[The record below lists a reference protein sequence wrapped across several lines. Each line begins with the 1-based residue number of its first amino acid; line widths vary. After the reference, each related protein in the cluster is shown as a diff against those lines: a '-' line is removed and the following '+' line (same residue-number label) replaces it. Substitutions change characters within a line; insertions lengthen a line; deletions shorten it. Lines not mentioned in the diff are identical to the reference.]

1 MTGTHGIL
9 NTMEIAFGIL
19 GLVTLS
25 FAVWV
30 VLLTKKRTE
39 SQHEAEALA
48 VERDASVQESQRLTE
63 LLNASSEELKSSQAR
78 NEESLGRVQELSVE
92 LSKLNERLANA
103 EQRNQ
108 DLINDEQRLREAFDS
123 IGVKSLR
130 ANQEALSKFLS
141 ERLKDADSI
150 SQAELDKR
158 KQAIEAMVKPI
169 SETLGKTREQL
180 TQLDERVKASSVS
193 NESLKEE
200 TARLTRALSRPEIR
214 GRYGEIQLRRV
225 AELAGMTDYCD
236 FNEQFSERDGDGNL
250 LRPDMVVTLPNDR
263 VIVVDAKAN
272 INAYIEA
279 VNAADDDEREMHMQR
294 FARHTA
300 DQVKKL
306 ADKKYWALFD
316 RSPEFVVMFVPGDH
330 FIDAALSRNQNL
342 LDDAAQHGVILAS
355 PSTLIG
361 LLRAV
366 AVGWREQALSE
377 QAAALFELGKELHDR
392 AATAFEHAG
401 KLGDSIRQSVDRY
414 NKLVG
419 SIDSRMMPT
428 LRRFEDAGAKSTKSL
443 IEPKHVSG
451 DLRQLAAGSDE
462 LFDD

>member
-1 MTGTHGIL
+1 MD
-9 NTMEIAFGIL
+9 IALIVVALLAL
-19 GLVTLS
+19 GLGAAVFVLMKQLSASRVATTKIEGELASISADRDRLGSELTAARTALEEQESERDRQSESVRAMSVTN
-25 FAVWV
+25 AQ
-30 VLLTKKRTE
+30 LTERLDAAAKLIEEFKANRE
-39 SQHEAEALA
+39 QMVQQFEALG
-48 VERDASVQESQRLTE
+48 SQT
-63 LLNASSEELKSSQAR
+63 LKS
-78 NEESLGRVQELSVE
+78 
-92 LSKLNERLANA
+92 
-103 EQRNQ
+103 
-108 DLINDEQRLREAFDS
+108 
-123 IGVKSLR
+123 
-130 ANQEALSKFLS
+130 NQEALGKFIT
-141 ERLKDADSI
+141 ERLKDADSL

-158 KQAIEAMVKPI
+158 KQAIESMVKPI
-169 SETLGKTREQL
+169 RETLDKTHQQI
-180 TQLDERVKASSVS
+180 TQLDERVKASSDS

-279 VNAADDDEREMHMQR
+279 VNAADDSERERHMER
-294 FARHTA
+294 FSKHTSE
-300 DQVKKL
+300 QVKKL
-306 ADKKYWALFD
+306 ADKKYWALFE

-330 FIDAALSRNQNL
+330 FIDAALSRNPQL
-342 LDDAAQHGVILAS
+342 LDMAAQHGVILAS

-366 AVGWREQALSE
+366 QVGWREQALSE

-401 KLGDSIRQSVDRY
+401 KLGDSLRQSLDRY
-414 NKLVG
+414 NKMVG
-419 SIDSRMMPT
+419 SIDTRMIPT
-428 LRRFEDAGAKSTKSL
+428 LRRFEEAGAKSTKSL
-443 IEPKHVSG
+443 TEPKAISG
-451 DLRQLAAGSDE
+451 EPRQLSAGKGE
-462 LFDD
+462 LFEG

>member
-1 MTGTHGIL
+1 MD
-9 NTMEIAFGIL
+9 IALIVVGLVAL
-19 GLVTLS
+19 GLGVVVFLLMRGISAARVETTRAEGELASVTADRDRLGS
-25 FAVWV
+25 ELAAARAEVEGLEGERDRQSEAVRAMSV
-30 VLLTKKRTE
+30 TNAQLTERLDAAAKLIEEFKANRE
-39 SQHEAEALA
+39 QMVQQFEALG
-48 VERDASVQESQRLTE
+48 SQT
-63 LLNASSEELKSSQAR
+63 LKS
-78 NEESLGRVQELSVE
+78 
-92 LSKLNERLANA
+92 
-103 EQRNQ
+103 
-108 DLINDEQRLREAFDS
+108 
-123 IGVKSLR
+123 
-130 ANQEALSKFLS
+130 NQEALGKFIT
-141 ERLKDADSI
+141 ERLKDADSL

-158 KQAIEAMVKPI
+158 KQAIESMVKPI
-169 SETLGKTREQL
+169 RETLDKTHEQI
-180 TQLDERVKASSVS
+180 TQLDERVKASSAS
-193 NESLKEE
+193 NDSLKEE

-279 VNAADDDEREMHMQR
+279 VNAADDDERERHMER
-294 FARHTA
+294 FSRHTSE
-300 DQVKKL
+300 QVKKL
-306 ADKKYWALFD
+306 ADKKYWALFE

-330 FIDAALSRNQNL
+330 FIDAALSRNPGL
-342 LDDAAQHGVILAS
+342 LDMAAQHGVILAS

-443 IEPKHVSG
+443 VEPKHVSG
-451 DLRQLAAGSDE
+451 ELRQLAAGNDE
-462 LFDD
+462 LFGDSSPALEH

>member
-1 MTGTHGIL
+1 MD
-9 NTMEIAFGIL
+9 IALIVVALLAL
-19 GLVTLS
+19 GLGAAVFVLMKQLSASRVATTKIEGELASISADRDRLGSELTAARTALEEQESERDRQSESVRAMSVTN
-25 FAVWV
+25 AQ
-30 VLLTKKRTE
+30 LTERLDAAAKLIEEFKANRE
-39 SQHEAEALA
+39 QMVQQFEALG
-48 VERDASVQESQRLTE
+48 SQT
-63 LLNASSEELKSSQAR
+63 LKS
-78 NEESLGRVQELSVE
+78 
-92 LSKLNERLANA
+92 
-103 EQRNQ
+103 
-108 DLINDEQRLREAFDS
+108 
-123 IGVKSLR
+123 
-130 ANQEALSKFLS
+130 NQEALGKFIT
-141 ERLKDADSI
+141 ERLKDADSL

-158 KQAIEAMVKPI
+158 KQAIESMVKPI
-169 SETLGKTREQL
+169 RETLDKTHQQI
-180 TQLDERVKASSVS
+180 TQLDERVKASSDS

-279 VNAADDDEREMHMQR
+279 VNAANDSERERHMER
-294 FARHTA
+294 FSKHTSE
-300 DQVKKL
+300 QVKKL
-306 ADKKYWALFD
+306 ADKKYWALFE

-330 FIDAALSRNQNL
+330 FIDAALSRNPQL
-342 LDDAAQHGVILAS
+342 LDMAAQHGVILAS

-366 AVGWREQALSE
+366 QVGWREQALSE

-401 KLGDSIRQSVDRY
+401 KLGDSLRQSLDRY
-414 NKLVG
+414 NKMVG
-419 SIDSRMMPT
+419 SIDTRMIPT
-428 LRRFEDAGAKSTKSL
+428 LRRFEEAGAKSTKSL
-443 IEPKHVSG
+443 TEPKAISG
-451 DLRQLAAGSDE
+451 EPRQLAAGKGE
-462 LFDD
+462 LFEG